1 MDSTHII
8 SCLNKHIF
16 DKRKALNLNTTG
28 HLVLHNKIEEDAS
41 FPVYKIFQFSVY
53 FVNNTRPTLVFS
65 LKQTIKAPKDK
76 EDYIKEELNLKFLQ
90 QVFNWIGTEDYFKV
104 INGTYGE

>member
-16 DKRKALNLNTTG
+16 DKRRALNINATG

-41 FPVYKIFQFSVY
+41 FPVYKIF
-53 FVNNTRPTLVFS
+53 
-65 LKQTIKAPKDK
+65 
-76 EDYIKEELNLKFLQ
+76 
-90 QVFNWIGTEDYFKV
+90 
-104 INGTYGE
+104 